1 MSTATPT
8 RTHDDADAGRREAI
22 GLFLGFLGVVMFGG
36 TLPFTKLAVGELS
49 PWFITIG
56 RAAAAGL
63 LALAT
68 IALTR
73 APRPK
78 RVDILPLVVSGAFLI
93 IGFPALMTT
102 ALKQVPA
109 IHGAIVIGV
118 LPLATVVAAAIL
130 LGERP
135 SRAFWGYAILGA
147 LSVVAYALTRG
158 GLAVHVH
165 DLLLLGSVA
174 CAASGYAIAGRL
186 SRQMRGWAVISWS
199 LVLLLPVNLPL
210 AVWLAPADPGAV
222 SASAWTGFAYVSVF
236 SMFLGFFAWNAGL
249 AMGGVARVSQ
259 TQLLQT
265 FVSLAIA
272 VPLLGERLD
281 AHALFFA
288 SAVVVIVFLG
298 RRARVG

>member
-118 LPLATVVAAAIL
+118 LPLATVVA
-130 LGERP
+130 
-135 SRAFWGYAILGA
+135 
-147 LSVVAYALTRG
+147 YALTRG
-158 GLAVHVH
+158 GLAGHVH